1 MKIDVRFFCIVWRE
15 TGEDEGEMDSV
26 EITESC
32 FAGLCGKEATPIQY
46 ERHTVFENGAAQ
58 ICLTLDLPDWPEL
71 HELELVKESG
81 E

>member
-1 MKIDVRFFCIVWRE
+1 MKIDVRFFCYVYVE
-15 TGEDEGEMDSV
+15 QDEGFAPVDVV